1 MGEDVDGGACVPL
14 HYCGRTGRG
23 SDMGQGPC
31 VQSRANSDPCQAK
44 RQQVDKS
51 YSHMKTEWISRLNF
65 FSRGYA
71 YGTAE
76 LHCSAPAKR

>member
-1 MGEDVDGGACVPL
+1 MGEGVEGGMLSPPL
-14 HYCGRTGRG
+14 LGGG
-23 SDMGQGPC
+23 PDMGQDSC
-31 VQSRANSDPCQAK
+31 VQSPANPDPCQAK

-71 YGTAE
+71 YGPAE
-76 LHCSAPAKR
+76 LHCSAPAKH